1 MPRQPPHGVRHDRG
15 LDRSTRAARGPA
27 SATRRFRGRAPL
39 AADLA
44 LRRGLHRGGRGHLR
58 PGIHRPRVHHPT
70 VAAALRAR
78 RDRRSDL
85 RGPRHLCHRPP
96 LSPHRGVFAG
106 ARRRADTVPAPSLR
120 GHRAGAQSSLLFLRA
135 RDLSARPG
143 GDRPAGRRPGDR
155 QCLLRGR
162 LRRLA
167 DRDPCGDRVGVRLA
181 GPRDLRVLRHLP
193 RHHADDRAVVAAL
206 RRDRARP
213 PQDADL
219 DQAQEQASLPLDL
232 HHRAA
237 APLPGG
243 DHDAQGRTAGRG
255 AWLRHWR
262 NRDDA
267 AHPLGRGHR
276 LGLPGPG
283 PVDVDPDRV
292 RGLALGG
299 NARERHAQGRRG
311 PPPRPTQRHRNRRV
325 RRPFPRLQL
334 SAAST

>member
-1 MPRQPPHGVRHDRG
+1 MTEVSIDPRAPRAGPLPPPGDSAGALHWRLIWLYVAGSTAAVVVTFALVFIGLEFTTRQWLLLFALAAIVVPIYVAPDIYVIGRHYRPIGACLRALGEGRTPSPRQV
-15 LDRSTRAARGPA
+15 SEAIARALNLP
-27 SATRRFRGRAPL
+27 FY
-39 AADLA
+39 
-44 LRRGLHRGGRGHLR
+44 
-58 PGIHRPRVHHPT
+58 V
-70 VAAALRAR
+70 
-78 RDRRSDL
+78 
-85 RGPRHLCHRPP
+85 
-96 LSPHRGVFAG
+96 
-106 ARRRADTVPAPSLR
+106 
-120 GHRAGAQSSLLFLRA
+120 LRA